1 MSNLTNNTAELRDI
15 LAAVNALPEAGSG
28 GGITP
33 SGTIEITENGT
44 HDVTEYATA
53 EVIVPSEEPVLQAKT
68 ATPKTTEQLVE
79 PDEGYDGLSSVLVK
93 PIPDGYVYPNGTK
106 YIYGDGSYDVTEYK
120 YAYVST
126 PQANLGF
133 GHFTENGVH
142 YASEFG
148 FSGFSLVD
156 VDVQPKTEE
165 LSITENG
172 EYTPGDG
179 VDGFSKVTV
188 NVPTDGGGDEAD
200 ILDGIL
206 TRNGPT
212 EITNSRITS
221 IGINALNGCDELVR
235 ASFPNVTSCD
245 TSAFQNCGKLE
256 QVDMPKL
263 TTIGTNA
270 FRSCA
275 SLQSM
280 VCKNPVSVRGAFYG
294 CSSLALVDISTTRS
308 VEANTFNGCKA
319 LVTLILRN
327 TTFYTLANVSAFTG
341 TPIEA
346 GTGYIYVPRALVDT
360 YKAATNWSTFA
371 AQIRAIEDYP
381 DITGG

>member
-1 MSNLTNNTAELRDI
+1 MGLLDSIIRIDNEVDTQTDLIAQISE
-15 LAAVNALPEAGSG
+15 ALEGKASPG

-33 SGTIEITENGT
+33 SGTIQITENGT
-44 HDVTEYATA
+44 
-53 EVIVPSEEPVLQAKT
+53 
-68 ATPKTTEQLVE
+68 
-79 PDEGYDGLSSVLVK
+79 
-93 PIPDGYVYPNGTK
+93 
-106 YIYGDGSYDVTEYK
+106 YDVTS
-120 YAYVST
+120 YAAAEVNVPSDE
-126 PQANLGF
+126 PNIQPLNV
-133 GHFTENGVH
+133 TENGT
-142 YASEFG
+142 YTP
-148 FSGFSLVD
+148 SGD
-156 VDVQPKTEE
+156 VDGYGP
-165 LSITENG
+165 
-172 EYTPGDG
+172 
-179 VDGFSKVTV
+179 VTV
-188 NVPTDGGGDEAD
+188 NVPATGGGDEAD

-212 EITNSRITS
+212 EITNSRVTS
-221 IGINALNGCDELVR
+221 IGINAFNGCGKLVR
-235 ASFPNVTSCD
+235 ASFPNVTNCD
-245 TSAFQNCGKLE
+245 TSAFQNCGELE
-256 QVDMPKL
+256 QVDIPKL
-263 TTIGTNA
+263 TIIGTNA

-371 AQIRAIEDYP
+371 AQFRAIEDYP